1 VSADGE
7 PAARR
12 NWCLRHPRTTILAL
26 VLAFALGADLVL
38 GALLIRPD
46 AGTFRCLH
54 PYYHHGFLPNV
65 STTTRWGERE
75 YAMHTNSLG
84 FRDAAPREVALE
96 PAGRRIVF
104 LGDSF
109 VEGIGVTWEE
119 SFVGLLEQ
127 RLPGVELLNAAAVSY
142 CPMVY
147 RLKSEYLLEQVGLR
161 FSELVVFVDISDI
174 QDEVLYQSFVPELP
188 GALDRAGAAARAWLG
203 ERSFTFD
210 ALERIARR
218 RRGGVSTAID
228 TAKLEGSSL
237 ADNTIYFRDLAAYQ
251 GGATQAEVEMGRWE
265 WTIAEPLMD
274 AWGREGLRLARADMQ
289 ALAELCKSRSIRLT
303 VVVYPSPVQI
313 LKEDLDSLQVRF
325 WRDFCVEQSLAF
337 VDLFPLFVGKDV
349 GRPRGV
355 WKKYFI
361 EGDVHWNPA
370 GHERVAE
377 ELRKH
382 L

>member
-1 VSADGE
+1 MSWF
-7 PAARR
+7 R
-12 NWCLRHPRTTILAL
+12 RHPRSTILAGVAL
-26 VLAFALGADLVL
+26 FALALDLALGAFW
-38 GALLIRPD
+38 ITPD
-46 AGTFRCLH
+46 AGTFRQLH
-54 PYYHHGFLPNV
+54 PYYHHGFLPDV

-84 FRDAAPREVALE
+84 FRDSAPREVALE

-119 SFVGLLEQ
+119 SFVGVLER

-142 CPMVY
+142 CPLVY
-147 RLKSEYLLEQVGLR
+147 RLKTEYLLEQVGLR

-174 QDEVLYQSFVPELP
+174 QDEVLYQSFVPRLP

-203 ERSFTFD
+203 EHSFTFD

-251 GGATQAEVEMGRWE
+251 GDATQAEVEMGRWE
-265 WTIAEPLMD
+265 WTIAEPLME
-274 AWGREGLRLARADMQ
+274 AWGRKGLELARADMH
-289 ALAELCKSRSIRLT
+289 ALAELCKARSIRLT

-313 LKEDLDSLQVRF
+313 LMDDLDSLQVRT
-325 WRDFCVEQSLAF
+325 WRDFCAEHALAF
-337 VDLFPLFVGKDV
+337 VNLFPLFVGKDV
-349 GRPRGV
+349 GRPRGI

-370 GHERVAE
+370 GHERVAD
-377 ELRKH
+377 ELLKH